1 MKCLP
6 TSVQQDFLGV
16 AYAKLHKLLD
26 PAWQMKALQ
35 NHLKAEHKKERRS
48 NALEVIDRPAPQDSD
63 CLQDLKDAVA
73 AFSAEDQQIISM
85 ILAGDKYEK
94 LPTPSTYRP
103 PPSPAALNGCGSISP
118 ERNNDAASFRHHHE
132 VYDFPR
138 VRNVPC

>member
-85 ILAGDKYEK
+85 ILAGDKYREIADT
-94 LPTPSTYRP
+94 LNI
-103 PPSPAALNGCGSISP
+103 SPATITRRL
-118 ERNNDAASFRHHHE
+118 ERLREYFTRKE
-132 VYDFPR
+132 Q
-138 VRNVPC
+138 